1 MGKSIAGQAKY
12 KAAQLVLGPTIN
24 IHRDPRGGRNF
35 ESFSEDPVLTGHLA
49 AALVNGIQGQGVG
62 TCLKHFVCNECETS
76 RKQYSANVDERVLR
90 EIYLSPF
97 QWVLREAQPTAIMT
111 AYNKLNNTY
120 CDQLSL
126 IKDVVRGEWGY
137 PGLVM
142 SDWFGTTSQKSSL
155 EAGVDLEMPGPSV
168 WRQPN
173 SLVDKIKFGHIE
185 QELVD
190 ERVSEVLK
198 LISRTSEV
206 HSDAREASGED
217 EVANALARQVAAE
230 SMVLLKNDN
239 GALPLDLSTAPKVAL
254 VGRLATECSGGG
266 GSAGGVPHYIKTP
279 YACIKDAHPSPDLV
293 ALSAGTPIHRMI
305 PMISPQRT
313 SASNGKPGVDIT
325 YFNDGSDEVVLSES
339 QPAAI
344 VFMLGRVKPGLTETG
359 FSYRMTTSL
368 TPTSTGDHTLA
379 VTATGAFQ
387 LLVDGKEVRSP
398 QPLDTIALTSA
409 GNAAW

>member
-1 MGKSIAGQAKY
+1 MGKTIAGQAKY
-12 KAAQLVLGPTIN
+12 KAAQVVLGPTIN

-49 AALVNGIQGQGVG
+49 AALVNGIQSQGVG

-76 RKQYSANVDERVLR
+76 RKKYSANVDERTLR

-97 QWVLREAQPTAIMT
+97 QWILREARPTAIMT

-142 SDWFGTTSQKSSL
+142 SDWFGTMSQKPSL
-155 EAGVDLEMPGPSV
+155 EAGLDLEMPGPSI
-168 WRQPN
+168 WRSK
-173 SLVDKIKFGHIE
+173 SLVKSIKSGDIE
-185 QELVD
+185 QKLID

-206 HSDAREASGED
+206 HSDAREESGED
-217 EVANALARQVAAE
+217 EVANALARQVAGE
-230 SMVLLKNDN
+230 SIILLKNND
-239 GALPLDLSTAPKVAL
+239 GVLPLNFTTAPKVAV
-254 VGRLATECSGGG
+254 VGRLGAQYSGGG

-279 YACIKDAHPSPDLV
+279 YACIKDAHPQSNLV
-293 ALSAGTPIHRMI
+293 TLSAGVPIHRLI

-313 SASNGKPGVDIT
+313 VASNGKPGVDIT
-325 YFNDGSDEVVLSES
+325 YVNDGSEEVVLSES

-344 VFMLGRVKPGLTETG
+344 VFMLGQVKPGLTETG

-368 TPTSTGDHTLA
+368 TPTSSGEHTLA

-387 LLVDGKEVRSP
+387 LLVDGKEVRAIL
-398 QPLDTIALTSA
+398 QLNDTALTLA
-409 GNAAW
+409 GDEA